1 MENNIMEL
9 FKAHVLYTFVFDIA
23 QIAMIVY
30 IGDRVSR
37 TYNKL
42 K

>member
-1 MENNIMEL
+1 MKNNIMEL

-37 TYNKL
+37 IYNKL